1 MESFAKNLIKR
12 PLQLLAWSLAL
23 FVASQSFIVAMF
35 FSAVVFFY
43 LKEKATQG
51 KKVVPAAPKVA
62 TPENAADSKPAAVEP
77 TTPPEKQYARSAV
90 VTPIRRTGTHDR
102 S

>member
-1 MESFAKNLIKR
+1 MKSFAKNLIKR

-43 LKEKATQG
+43 LKEKALQG
-51 KKVVPAAPKVA
+51 KKG
-62 TPENAADSKPAAVEP
+62 
-77 TTPPEKQYARSAV
+77 
-90 VTPIRRTGTHDR
+90 RTGSAENCNARECCRLQAGSCGNDDATREAVRTLGRGDAHPSYR
-102 S
+102 NA